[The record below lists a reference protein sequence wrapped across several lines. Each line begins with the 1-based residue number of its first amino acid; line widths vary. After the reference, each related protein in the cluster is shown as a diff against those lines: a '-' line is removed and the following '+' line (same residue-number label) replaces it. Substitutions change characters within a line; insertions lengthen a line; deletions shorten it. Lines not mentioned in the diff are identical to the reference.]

1 MFDSHNSNDS
11 QSSQSQY
18 MLDLQRLKERKEA
31 LLKSKGFSTSNQ
43 SVSEHSSNFNF
54 TQK

>member
-1 MFDSHNSNDS
+1 
-11 QSSQSQY
+11 

-31 LLKSKGFSTSNQ
+31 LLKSKGFSISNQ

-54 TQK
+54 TQKQNLLGTSQSLDNLP